1 MLSQHE
7 TLLKSI
13 SIFADLSSEE
23 LAIAVS
29 RMRERTERKGSVLFR
44 EGDDSREL
52 FIILEGRVAITVKPS
67 GSDAEIQLADM
78 GSGTFFGEMSLV
90 EDLPRSATCR
100 ITEKS
105 LLLALDHAGLA
116 DLMEKHSAIAEKIL
130 YRMLTTT
137 ASRLHNTS
145 ALLSDMVQWGENA
158 RLRVITD
165 DMTGLFNR
173 RFLDETL
180 ETDFRKALSNHT
192 PFSLAMID
200 LDRFGEINR
209 ERGEA
214 FADSVIKRAADAFRS
229 AFAQGDIIA
238 RYGGDEFTVILPGV
252 KSDEALARAT
262 RACEAVTGMDFP
274 EVPGFRVTAS
284 IGIASYPEH
293 AQTVETLRE
302 RADKALYAA
311 KEAGRAC
318 AMVAQKG
325 IRQKH
330 NIASIAERNRIIARI
345 LDVIQEKDAFLLLGH
360 ELPDEDCISSL
371 VSMALLI
378 TKFGKRV
385 TIYIRDQIPD
395 QLSYLANICSYN
407 KIPLV
412 QGPSW
417 ESETPEAIFILDTP
431 KPEMIALNDDI
442 QKFIANGKIPIVE
455 FDHHLSADAAYSG
468 TQGYCFVMRA
478 SSTCEIIGFFCCK
491 LSERPEVLAKYGITE
506 LFSRN
511 IVLSMITGMIGDT
524 KFGITMKTN
533 RDAFFYKLFSEK
545 FAMILRKAAH
555 RNSGNYSSMH
565 DIFKTMESFSFEE
578 KDLYQKLLE
587 NAHYSGRTG
596 YVVLDSEES
605 QNYLSR
611 TDYSLFVKVIKSV
624 TDFLSEKS
632 GTIGLT
638 AYYDMNEVSDLVQ
651 FRIRTSREVSG
662 IDLRGILLDF
672 SITDGGGHPGAVGF
686 RIKKSE
692 IGDFAGYVKDLLKAL
707 ETV

>member
-1 MLSQHE
+1 MLNRHE
-7 TLLKSI
+7 ALLKSI
-13 SIFADLSSEE
+13 SIFADLSAEE
-23 LAIAVS
+23 LALAYS
-29 RMRERTERKGSVLFR
+29 RMREISGKENAILFR
-44 EGDDSREL
+44 EGDEGKEMY
-52 FIILEGRVAITVKPS
+52 IILDGRVNVSVKAS
-67 GSDAEIQLADM
+67 GTDEEIKLADM
-78 GSGTFFGEMSLV
+78 GCGSFFGEMSLV

-100 ITEKS
+100 FAEKS
-105 LLLALDHAGLA
+105 VLLVLDGEGLSG
-116 DLMEKHSAIAEKIL
+116 LMTNHSTIAEKML

-165 DMTGLFNR
+165 EFTGLFNR

-180 ETDFRKALSNHT
+180 ETDFRKSVANRT
-192 PFSLAMID
+192 PFSLAMVD

-209 ERGEA
+209 EHGEA
-214 FADSVIKRAADAFRS
+214 FADLLLKKTAEAFRAVFS
-229 AFAQGDIIA
+229 RGEIIA
-238 RYGGDEFTVILPGV
+238 RYGGDEFTVLLPGV
-252 KSDEALARAT
+252 KCDEALERCS
-262 RACEAVTGMDFP
+262 RACDAIATITFP
-274 EVPGFRVTAS
+274 ELPDFRATAS
-284 IGIASYPEH
+284 IGIAAYPDH
-293 AQTVETLRE
+293 AQTVETLLE

-311 KEAGRAC
+311 KEAGRAR
-318 AMVAQKG
+318 AMIAQKNP
-325 IRQKH
+325 RQKH
-330 NIASIAERNRIIARI
+330 NIASIAERNRTIERI
-345 LDVIQEKDAFLLLGH
+345 LGLIQEKENFLLLGH

-378 TKFGKRV
+378 TKFGKTV

-412 QGPSW
+412 QGTAW
-417 ESETPEAIFILDTP
+417 EGKAPDAIWVLDTP
-431 KPEMIALNDDI
+431 KPEMIALNADI
-442 QKFIANGKIPIVE
+442 QGFISNTEIPVVE

-468 TQGYCFVMRA
+468 TNGYCLVIRA
-478 SSTCEIIGFFCCK
+478 SSTCEIIGFFCSK
-491 LSERPEVLAKYGITE
+491 IAAHADMLAKYGITD

-511 IVLSMITGMIGDT
+511 IVLAMLTGMIGDT
-524 KFGITMKTN
+524 KFGLTMKTD
-533 RDAFFYKLFSEK
+533 RDSFFYKLFSDK

-555 RNSGNYSSMH
+555 RNSGNYSSMN
-565 DIFKTMESFSFEE
+565 DIFKTMQSLSFEE
-578 KDLYQKLLE
+578 KDLYQSILE

-605 QNYLSR
+605 KNYLGR

-638 AYYDMNEVSDLVQ
+638 AYYDMDDVSDLVQ

-692 IGDFAGYVKDLLKAL
+692 IGDFAGYIKDLLKAL
-707 ETV
+707 ETA

>member
-1 MLSQHE
+1 MLNRHE

-13 SIFADLSSEE
+13 SIFADLAADE
-23 LAIAVS
+23 LAVAVGL
-29 RMRERTERKGSVLFR
+29 MREIVGERGTTLFL
-44 EGDDSREL
+44 EGDEGKEMY
-52 FIILEGRVAITVKPS
+52 IVLEGRVTVTVKV
-67 GSDAEIQLADM
+67 AETGEEIRLADI
-78 GSGTFFGEMSLV
+78 GGGTFFGEMSLV
-90 EDLPRSATCR
+90 EALPRSATCR
-100 ITEKS
+100 LAKKS
-105 LLLALDHAGLA
+105 VLLALDQAGLA
-116 DLMEKHSAIAEKIL
+116 ELIENHCVIAEKML

-145 ALLSDMVQWGENA
+145 ALLSDMVQWGESA

-165 DMTGLFNR
+165 EATGLFNR

-180 ETDFRKALSNHT
+180 ETDFRKAVSGHT
-192 PFSLAMID
+192 PFSLAMVDI
-200 LDRFGEINR
+200 DRFGAINK

-214 FADSVIKRAADAFRS
+214 FADRALKAVADSFRAS
-229 AFAQGDIIA
+229 FANGEILA
-238 RYGGDEFTVILPGV
+238 RYGGDEFTVLFPDV
-252 KSDEALARAT
+252 KGDEAHARCA
-262 RACEAVTGMDFP
+262 RACEAVRSISFPDAEDFRMT
-274 EVPGFRVTAS
+274 VSV
-284 IGIASYPEH
+284 GIASYPDH
-293 AQTVETLRE
+293 AQTVESLLE
-302 RADKALYAA
+302 RADKALYGA
-311 KEAGRAC
+311 KEEGRDRATL
-318 AMVAQKG
+318 AHKG
-325 IRQKH
+325 SRQKH
-330 NIASIAERNRIIARI
+330 NIFSIAERNRVVSRI
-345 LDVIQEKDAFLLLGH
+345 LDVVQERERFLILGH

-378 TKFGKRV
+378 AKFGKDV

-407 KIPLV
+407 KIPIV
-412 QGPSW
+412 QGATWGEKQPD
-417 ESETPEAIFILDTP
+417 AIFVLDTP
-431 KPEMIALNDDI
+431 KPEMIALNERI
-442 QKFIANGKIPIVE
+442 QGFLADQSIPVVE

-468 TQGYCFVMRA
+468 SQGLCLVMRA

-491 LSERPEVLAKYGITE
+491 LADRADILRRFRITE

-511 IVLSMITGMIGDT
+511 IVLAMLTGMIGDT
-524 KFGITMKTN
+524 KFGITMKTD
-533 RDAFFYKLFSEK
+533 RDAFFYRFFSDK
-545 FAMILRKAAH
+545 FATILQKAAH
-555 RNSGNYSSMH
+555 RNSGNYSSMG
-565 DIFKTMESFSFEE
+565 DIFKTMESLSFEE

-611 TDYSLFVKVIKSV
+611 SDYSLFVKVIKSV

-638 AYYDMNEVSDLVQ
+638 AYYDMDGVSDLVQ

-662 IDLRGILLDF
+662 IDLRSILLDF

-692 IGDFAGYVKDLLKAL
+692 IGDFEAYVKDLLKAL